1 MPQFDLKYVQAA
13 KYNNANGVTS
23 YTDKTKVGDAMTAN
37 MELKFAEGRLY
48 AESSLAEYLRKATG
62 GTASI
67 GTKYILD
74 AAQTLL
80 YGATTATRTVN
91 GKEIPSMVY
100 AKTNIPNYVGV
111 SFYAEDAI
119 DGETKFTC
127 VLIKRARFGPPS
139 MKFETVGQNVT
150 FQTPTTTGEMLSD
163 HSTSGE
169 IFETAVCDT
178 EEDAI
183 AWCDLVL
190 GEPAAATPTAT
201 PSAGAVASGSTIT
214 LASATAGA
222 KIYYTLNG
230 TTPTTAS
237 AVYNATAKPAITAA
251 TTLKAIAVKDG
262 YSNSAVLTAAYTVH

>member
-1 MPQFDLKYVQAA
+1 MPYFDLKYVQAA
-13 KYNNANGVTS
+13 KYNNASGVIS
-23 YTDKTKVGDAMTAN
+23 FTDKTKVGDAMTAN

-48 AESSLAEYLRKATG
+48 AESSLAEYIRKATG
-62 GTASI
+62 GTISI
-67 GTKYILD
+67 GVKYILD

-80 YGATTATRTVN
+80 YGATAAARTVN
-91 GKEIPSMVY
+91 GKTIPGMVY
-100 AKTNIPNYVGV
+100 AKTNIPSYVGV

-127 VLIKRARFGPPS
+127 VLAKRARFGPPS

-163 HSTSGE
+163 HSASGD

-178 EEDAI
+178 EEDAK

-201 PSAGAVASGSTIT
+201 PVAGAVASGSTIT

-222 KIYYTLNG
+222 TIYYTLNG

-237 AVYNATAKPAITAA
+237 AVYNAAAKPAITAA

-262 YSNSAVLTAAYTVH
+262 YSNSAVLTAAYTVS